1 MDLLNIR
8 RLATSKGVR
17 SVLTYWH
24 GGVRYRP
31 VLGYSLRPEQERESA
46 FQVIAAIHANTSDGR
61 LDTPVR
67 DEPNHI
73 GALTFVEFIPTYR
86 KFLKAKR
93 PGNDGRNEAILMKHL
108 IPFFGSKRLSAIQLE
123 DGLAYLEKRRSDLI
137 GPTENQRSVAA
148 GTIER
153 ECAVLMAVLNLAVDM
168 DRLDKNRLKRL
179 PVPEYVKR
187 ERVAEGWELIK
198 IREVAT
204 SNVWR
209 LVMAALQT
217 GLRENKL
224 IEIHEEWLL
233 QRGDGWWIA
242 PSPGQTKIKGVPKV
256 IPVNRL
262 AFDALYGG
270 LARIGGRFFGQWKD
284 GNSFKHNWLR
294 TCERAGVHDLHF
306 HDLRHT
312 FSTWLTQCGVD
323 YAVIQTL
330 KGEPLPGSA
339 KYYIHNWESRL
350 RDAVMRLESFTQA
363 MLSGES
369 VAQVPLTATQ
379 VPPFDVGQSLSLRN
393 VVPRDR
399 IELSTPA
406 FSGLCS
412 TN

>member
-8 RLATSKGVR
+8 RIPTSKGLR
-17 SVLTYWH
+17 SILTYWH
-24 GGVRYRP
+24 KGLRYRP
-31 VLGYSLRPEQERESA
+31 VLGYNLRPEEERDAA
-46 FQVIAAIHANTSDGR
+46 FQVIAAIHANTAHAGQCATETAGVAPPR
-61 LDTPVR
+61 
-67 DEPNHI
+67 
-73 GALTFVEFIPTYR
+73 GLTFAEFIPSYR
-86 KFLKAKR
+86 QYLKAKR
-93 PGNDGRNEAILMKHL
+93 PHNDGRNETILTQHL
-108 IPFFGSKRLSAIQLE
+108 LPFFGGKRLAVIQLE
-123 DGLAYLEKRRSDLI
+123 DGLAYLEKRRADLI
-137 GPTENQRSVAA
+137 GPDENKRPVAA

-187 ERVAEGWELIK
+187 ERVAEGWELVK
-198 IREVAT
+198 IRDAA
-204 SNVWR
+204 SANVWR

-224 IEIHEEWLL
+224 IEIHEEWLM

-242 PSPGQTKIKGVPKV
+242 PSPGQTKIKGVPKI
-256 IPVNRL
+256 IPLNGL
-262 AFDALYGG
+262 AYEALSGG
-270 LARIGGRFFGQWKD
+270 LARIGGRFFNQWKD
-284 GNSFKHNWLR
+284 GNSFKHNWSR
-294 TCERAGVHDLHF
+294 TCERAGIHDLHF

-350 RDAVMRLESFTQA
+350 RDAVIRLEAFTRA
-363 MLSGES
+363 VLSGEKM
-369 VAQVPLTATQ
+369 AEVPLAATQ

-393 VVPRDR
+393 MVPRDR